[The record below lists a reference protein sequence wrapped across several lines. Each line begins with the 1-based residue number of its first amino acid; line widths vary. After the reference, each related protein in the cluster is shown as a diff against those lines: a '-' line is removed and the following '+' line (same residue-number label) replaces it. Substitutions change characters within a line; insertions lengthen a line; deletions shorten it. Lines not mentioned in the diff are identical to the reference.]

1 MERLFKLVKN
11 DSGTRWVIGRKRQFD
26 EDTVL
31 ERATEVFW
39 RRGFAATSVDD
50 LVHATGLG
58 RGSLYGA
65 FGNKEALFIRV
76 VDHYR
81 AMVDELLLTDRA
93 GCACSIRW
101 RRYKPTTIDFVSR

>member
-1 MERLFKLVKN
+1 MENRPSVGGLVSGPFVPRSTFRIMERSFKLVKD
-11 DSGTRWVIGRKRQFD
+11 DSGTRWVIGGKRQFD
-26 EDTVL
+26 EETVL

-76 VDHYR
+76 VDH
-81 AMVDELLLTDRA
+81 
-93 GCACSIRW
+93 
-101 RRYKPTTIDFVSR
+101 